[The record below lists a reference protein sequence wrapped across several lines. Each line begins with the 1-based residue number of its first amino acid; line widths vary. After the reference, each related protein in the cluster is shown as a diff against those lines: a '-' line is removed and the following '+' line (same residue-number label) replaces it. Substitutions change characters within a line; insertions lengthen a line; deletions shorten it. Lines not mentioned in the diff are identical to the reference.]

1 MNGGQERLSGRK
13 TGLTRSLALRPR
25 CRQRQ
30 LWGSDTD
37 MTVFMTQ
44 DSTIA
49 WRLTASYRNLRHAA
63 RLVDLDVNALVIEDA
78 AGLAANDAIP
88 ASLDCPSYFCD
99 KAQFILILSELV
111 RDGVR
116 FDIALHEIEA
126 GSGTS
131 LAYATLHPR
140 LDERT
145 LALLRSLD
153 PATAAQMTAMNDS
166 IEAVF
171 ERLRQQITG

>member
-1 MNGGQERLSGRK
+1 
-13 TGLTRSLALRPR
+13 
-25 CRQRQ
+25 
-30 LWGSDTD
+30 
-37 MTVFMTQ
+37 MTQ
-44 DSTIA
+44 NSTIA
-49 WRLTASYRNLRHAA
+49 WRLTASYRNLRRAA

-78 AGLAANDAIP
+78 AGLATNDALP

-99 KAQFILILSELV
+99 KAQFILILAEIV

-116 FDIALHEIEA
+116 FDITLHEIEQ

-145 LALLRSLD
+145 LSMLRDLD
-153 PATAAQMTAMNDS
+153 PATAAQMTALNDS

-171 ERLRQQITG
+171 EQLRHQITG

>member
-1 MNGGQERLSGRK
+1 
-13 TGLTRSLALRPR
+13 
-25 CRQRQ
+25 
-30 LWGSDTD
+30 
-37 MTVFMTQ
+37 MTQ

-49 WRLTASYRNLRHAA
+49 WRLTASYRDLRRAA
-63 RLVDLDVNALVIEDA
+63 RLVDLDVNALVVNDA

-99 KAQFILILSELV
+99 KAQFILILAELV

-116 FDIALHEIEA
+116 FDIALHEIAA

-145 LALLRSLD
+145 LSMLRQLD
-153 PATAAQMTAMNDS
+153 PAAAAQMATLNDS

-171 ERLRQQITG
+171 ERLREQIAG

>member
-1 MNGGQERLSGRK
+1 MYGGRERLSRQKQSSVAHRGQA
-13 TGLTRSLALRPR
+13 TLGLGHDTR
-25 CRQRQ
+25 
-30 LWGSDTD
+30 
-37 MTVFMTQ
+37 MTAFMTHS
-44 DSTIA
+44 STIA
-49 WRLTASYRNLRHAA
+49 WRLTASYRNLRQAA
-63 RLVDLDVNALVIEDA
+63 ALVNLDPNALVVADS
-78 AGLAANDAIP
+78 AGLAANDALP

-99 KAQFILILSELV
+99 KTQFILILAELV
-111 RDGVR
+111 RDGVK

-145 LALLRSLD
+145 LAMLRDLD
-153 PATAAQMTAMNDS
+153 PATAAHMAAMNDS

-171 ERLRQQITG
+171 ERLRQQISG

>member
-1 MNGGQERLSGRK
+1 M
-13 TGLTRSLALRPR
+13 TRS
-25 CRQRQ
+25 
-30 LWGSDTD
+30 
-37 MTVFMTQ
+37 
-44 DSTIA
+44 STIA
-49 WRLTASYRNLRHAA
+49 WRLTASYRNLRIAA
-63 RLVDLDVNALVIEDA
+63 RLVNLDVNALVVEDS
-78 AGLAANDAIP
+78 AGLATNDALP

-99 KAQFILILSELV
+99 KAQFVLILAELV

-145 LALLRSLD
+145 LAMLRELD
-153 PATAAQMTAMNDS
+153 PVTASHMSALNDS

-171 ERLRQQITG
+171 ERIRHQITG